1 MGKRVLTTVVLVGAM
16 LALPATAAFAH
27 DCFVV
32 NRSAQGAIGASHSST
47 NTDFAHGW
55 VSFSMADTFAQT
67 GVSDVDAAMADWLA
81 LGYPAVLASRVD
93 KLIGANSG
101 AEANGIYANGKGLDH
116 FSESP
121 VLQDL
126 IGIVLK
132 YGGDPALLG
141 G

>member
-1 MGKRVLTTVVLVGAM
+1 MGKKVLTTLVLVGAM

-27 DCFVV
+27 DCFVI
-32 NRSAQGAIGASHSST
+32 NRSAQGAVGASHSST

-55 VSFSMADTFAQT
+55 VSFNMADTFAST
-67 GVSDVDAAMADWLA
+67 GVSDVEAALGDWTA
-81 LGYPAVLASRVD
+81 LGYPTVLASRVD
-93 KLIGANSG
+93 KLLGSA
-101 AEANGIYANGKGLDH
+101 AADAHGIYANGKGLEH

-121 VLQDL
+121 LLQDL